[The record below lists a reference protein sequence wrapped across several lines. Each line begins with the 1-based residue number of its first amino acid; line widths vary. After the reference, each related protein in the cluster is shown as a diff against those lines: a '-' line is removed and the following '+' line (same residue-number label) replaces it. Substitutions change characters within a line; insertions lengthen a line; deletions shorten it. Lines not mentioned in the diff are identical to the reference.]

1 MTMTNATA
9 PIGNVVLRDPQR
21 KIAKYRQRK
30 IRPGDT
36 RSENAVHRRGADE
49 CSTNWPLSET
59 KGARIAGVGSA
70 MPQHRF
76 PQEAITAMLTDFWD
90 GKLESPGLLERFHSR
105 MGVDYRHLAF
115 PLECYAQ
122 FTSWGETNAAWL
134 KVAEE
139 LGVGA
144 IDEALDHAG
153 MSRHDLD
160 ALFVVSITGIAS
172 PSLDARLINRMRL
185 RPNIKRTPIFG
196 IGCAGGAI
204 GLSRASDY
212 TLAYP
217 EHTAAILAVELCSL
231 TLQSDDLSTAN
242 QIAAGLFGDGAVAAV
257 VVGSHA
263 AANHPSIPSRASAIA
278 GPRVLDCNSVFYP
291 DSEDVMGWDISEN
304 GFKIVLSPRLPE
316 VIRDNLAGDV
326 DAFLG
331 NHQLS
336 RADIGTWVIHTGG
349 PKVLEAIQDTLQ
361 LRDRDLE
368 RSWDC
373 LRRFGNLS
381 SASVLLVL
389 EDVLTNHRPAPET
402 YGVLLAMGPGFCSE
416 MILLRW

>member
-1 MTMTNATA
+1 MTVTDATA
-9 PIGNVVLRDPQR
+9 RFGNVVLRGPQSKVAR
-21 KIAKYRQRK
+21 D
-30 IRPGDT
+30 RPGKIPLNGV
-36 RSENAVHRRGADE
+36 RGEYPSHRGGVDGISRTSRRNEA
-49 CSTNWPLSET
+49 
-59 KGARIAGVGSA
+59 KAARIAGVGSA
-70 MPQHRF
+70 MPKHRF
-76 PQEAITAMLTDFWD
+76 PQEAITAMLKGFWR
-90 GKLESPGLLERFHSR
+90 GKLQNPDLLERFHSR

-115 PLECYAQ
+115 PLERYAQ

-134 KVAEE
+134 EAAEE
-139 LGVGA
+139 LGARA

-153 MSRHDLD
+153 MSRYDLN

-185 RPNIKRTPIFG
+185 RRDIKRTPIFG

-204 GLSRASDY
+204 GLSRATDY

-217 EHTAAILAVELCSL
+217 GHNAAILAVELCSL

-257 VVGSHA
+257 VAGSET
-263 AANHPSIPSRASAIA
+263 AANHPPISSRACGIA
-278 GPRVLDCNSVFYP
+278 GPQILDCNSVFYP

-316 VIRDNLAGDV
+316 VIRENLAGDV
-326 DAFLG
+326 DAFLAR
-331 NHQLS
+331 HELS
-336 RADIGTWVIHTGG
+336 RADVGNWVIHTGG
-349 PKVLEAIQDTLQ
+349 PKVLEAIQGTLE
-361 LRDRDLE
+361 LHDRDLE

-373 LRRFGNLS
+373 LKRFGNLS

-389 EDVLTNHRPAPET
+389 EDVVTNHRPAPGT

-416 MILLRW
+416 MILVQW